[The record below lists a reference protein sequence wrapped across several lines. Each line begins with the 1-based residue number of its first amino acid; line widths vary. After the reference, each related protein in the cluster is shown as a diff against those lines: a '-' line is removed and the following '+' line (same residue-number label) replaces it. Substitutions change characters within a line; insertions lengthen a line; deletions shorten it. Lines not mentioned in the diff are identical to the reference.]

1 MKSGR
6 RKMPCALRRGFCHA
20 CFTNAAGGIR
30 RHSAGFRVHRRAM
43 PPGAQ
48 SRTGDG
54 GAGRDAARAFARAR
68 RTCTLQWHRPRD
80 CMMATL
86 RCHVVVVHGP
96 AFAKWQ
102 CKTLGCEVTRRP
114 SLLTSQPFT
123 MLRPARRRTSERSAW
138 NKAQALDGL
147 GARQIWL
154 TNILAQQTSA
164 RSQAM
169 EDVPHLAPHRSIA

>member
-1 MKSGR
+1 
-6 RKMPCALRRGFCHA
+6 
-20 CFTNAAGGIR
+20 
-30 RHSAGFRVHRRAM
+30 
-43 PPGAQ
+43 
-48 SRTGDG
+48 
-54 GAGRDAARAFARAR
+54 
-68 RTCTLQWHRPRD
+68 
-80 CMMATL
+80 MMATL
-86 RCHVVVVHGP
+86 RCHVLIVHGP

-102 CKTLGCEVTRRP
+102 CKTPVCEVTRRRP
-114 SLLTSQPFT
+114 LLTSQPFT
-123 MLRPARRRTSERSAW
+123 MLRPARRRTSKRSAW

>member
-1 MKSGR
+1 
-6 RKMPCALRRGFCHA
+6 MPCALRRGFCRP
-20 CFTNAAGGIR
+20 CFTNAPGGIR
-30 RHSAGFRVHRRAM
+30 RHTAGF
-43 PPGAQ
+43 PG
-48 SRTGDG
+48 SSP
-54 GAGRDAARAFARAR
+54 RDALRCAIAHRGRRCRAQCRACLARAR

-86 RCHVVVVHGP
+86 RCHAVVVHGP

-123 MLRPARRRTSERSAW
+123 MLRPARRRTSKRSAW

-164 RSQAM
+164 RSQVM